1 MLITT
6 KDADLSGLVTAYSD
20 TSKYPIFFY
29 ENGNFCWDLND
40 YIYHISGGK
49 FNKYGFKPSATT
61 INNKAERL
69 NVFLE
74 YIELRSKSFFD
85 VDDDLLTEYSI
96 YIASRNDTEKRV
108 STTER
113 HIRDILNFFEY
124 LQFQNKDLL
133 LFIDSDEQGDNVDH
147 DAFKYQVHAIRK
159 YNFRSKKEYLS
170 HECIEH
176 LSDFSFEIDYIKDY
190 EIDMWLD
197 AIEDVTDNPYIIDRW
212 NSLTILLEYTGSRI
226 SEIYDIEMSDII
238 VSYERKTSLKVPVGK
253 KGTKGYGQFR
263 YIKIPSAELSELY
276 EFVIETKKTI
286 EKFGIERHECLFID
300 VDTGKPLKES
310 YFNSLYTDVIQ
321 ESKYKNKLKGLG
333 FHSFRHRY
341 FTKKMFDLLQVNN
354 GRKPSLKEAAEELLL
369 DSLHANTDSLATYI
383 HLAEDFDKPY
393 ERKEGQSRQ
402 EFRKEQTLLD
412 KLKVMLEQVDASEIS
427 NEDVIN
433 ALREFI

>member
-6 KDADLSGLVTAYSD
+6 KDAELSGLVTAYSD
-20 TSKYPIFFY
+20 TSKYPLFFY

-49 FNKYGFKPSATT
+49 FNKYGVEPSATT

-113 HIRDILNFFEY
+113 HIRDILNFIEF

-133 LFIDSDEQGDNVDH
+133 FFTASDGQANNVDH
-147 DAFKYQVHAIRK
+147 EAFRYQVHAIRK

-176 LSDFSFEIDYIKDY
+176 LSDFSVEIDYIKDY
-190 EIDMWLD
+190 EIEMWLD
-197 AIEDVTDNPYIIDRW
+197 AIEDVTDNPYLIDRW
-212 NSLTILLEYTGSRI
+212 SNLTILVEYTGSRI
-226 SEIYDIEMSDII
+226 SEICDIEMSDII
-238 VSYERKTSLKVPVGK
+238 ASYERKTSLKVPVGK
-253 KGTKGYGQFR
+253 KGTHGYGQFR
-263 YIKIPSAELSELY
+263 YIKIPPAELSELY
-276 EFVIETKKTI
+276 EFALETKNKI
-286 EKFGIERHECLFID
+286 EEYGVELHECLFID
-300 VDTGKPLKES
+300 TDTGKPLKES
-310 YFNSLYTDVIQ
+310 YINSLYTDVIP
-321 ESKYKNKLKGLG
+321 ESKYKNKLKKLG

-341 FTKKMFDLLQVNN
+341 FTKKMFELLQENN

-369 DSLHANTDSLATYI
+369 DSLHASTESLATYI
-383 HLAEDFDKPY
+383 HLAEDFDKPF

-433 ALREFI
+433 ALREFV